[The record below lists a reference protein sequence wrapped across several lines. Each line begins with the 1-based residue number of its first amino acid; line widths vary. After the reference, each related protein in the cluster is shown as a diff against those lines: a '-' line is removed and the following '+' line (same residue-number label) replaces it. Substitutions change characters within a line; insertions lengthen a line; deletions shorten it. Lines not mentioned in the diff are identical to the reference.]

1 MKKRIIWTIVT
12 GIILLSMILASCATS
27 TSKSTTT
34 QTPVTSTTSAL
45 TTTAPLTTSTTRPV
59 TTSTAT
65 ATGHWWDSLGTP
77 QSGGTMTLQISK
89 NILYFDPY
97 QGEALPQVYTGWME
111 QLFAPQWTMDPAIQN
126 YRLSFWSNEQ
136 AGGQLVQSWE
146 FTSPGTFV
154 LHVRQGVT
162 WQNIAPAN
170 GRAFTADDIVYHFDR
185 MLGLGDGFTK
195 PAPYWGAVAAYQQLA
210 SVTAPDKFT
219 VVMKWNTPNPEFV
232 TENLQAPG
240 ASPSIENPDAV
251 QLWGGVTD
259 WHHAIGT
266 GPFILSDFVDGS
278 SATLVK
284 NPNYWGHDERY
295 PQNQLPY
302 IDKLV
307 LLIIPDPATAMA
319 AMRTRKIDIL
329 EGIQFQQA
337 RDVKKTNPEIL
348 QIPTPMTGYSL
359 DPRNDKAPFTDIRVR
374 QALQMAINLPE
385 MASTYYGGTADPWPC
400 SLTSDYLVG
409 WGFPYSQWPQ
419 DLKDQYAFNPA
430 GAKQLLAQ
438 AGFPTGFNTDLVVD
452 SAVDSDLVQI
462 VKSYFA
468 NIGVNMEIRPMVSA
482 AFTTFVMTNHANDAF
497 AMRTQGTL
505 GATGNPL
512 RQFSKFQ
519 TGASGNNALV
529 NDPVFNAFYTQAI
542 AATSTAQ
549 MQQLLMDCN
558 KYVAQQ
564 HYVVSLLQPNAFC
577 LYWPWIKGYN
587 AQYAVISGGSG
598 PQLLFFYE
606 AHFWID
612 QNLKN
617 SMGH

>member
-1 MKKRIIWTIVT
+1 MKR
-12 GIILLSMILASCATS
+12 GIIRTILIVLIMSSMLYASCSTS
-27 TSKSTTT
+27 TPVSTTT
-34 QTPVTSTTSAL
+34 QTQVATKSTVISTTAVSTTSTSKPVITSTSTT
-45 TTTAPLTTSTTRPV
+45 
-59 TTSTAT
+59 
-65 ATGHWWDSLGTP
+65 TGHWWDSLGIP
-77 QSGGTMTLQISK
+77 QYGGTMTLQISK

-111 QLFAPQWTMDPAIQN
+111 QIFAPQWTMDPKVQN
-126 YRLSFWSNEQ
+126 YRLSFWSNAQ
-136 AGGQLVQSWE
+136 AGGQLVENWE
-146 FTSPGTFV
+146 FTTPGIFV
-154 LHVRQGVT
+154 LHVRKGVI
-162 WQNIAPAN
+162 WQNITPAN
-170 GRAFTADDIVYHFDR
+170 GREFTADDIVFHFNR
-185 MLGLGDGFTK
+185 MLGLGGGFTK

-210 SVTAPDKFT
+210 SVTATDKYT

-240 ASPSIENPDAV
+240 ASPSIENSDAV
-251 QLWGGVTD
+251 KLWGDVND

-278 SATLVK
+278 SATMVR

-302 IDKLV
+302 INKLV

-319 AMRTRKIDIL
+319 AMRTAKIDIL
-329 EGIQFQQA
+329 EGIQFQMAQQM
-337 RDVKKTNPEIL
+337 KKTNPDIL

-385 MASTYYGGTADPWPC
+385 IASTYYGGTADPWPC
-400 SLTSDYLVG
+400 SLTSAYLTG
-409 WGFPYSQWPQ
+409 WGFPYDQWPQ
-419 DLKDQYAFNPA
+419 DLKDQYAYNPT

-438 AGFPTGFNTDLVVD
+438 AGFPTGFNTNLVVD
-452 SAVDSDLVQI
+452 SAVDMDLVQI
-462 VKSYFA
+462 IKSYFA
-468 NIGVNMEIRPMVSA
+468 NIGVNMEIRPMLSA
-482 AFTTFVMTNHANDAF
+482 AFTTFVMSNHANDAF

-519 TGASGNNALV
+519 TGASGNNAMV
-529 NDPVFNAFYTQAI
+529 NDPTFNAFYTQAI
-542 AATSTAQ
+542 AATSTEQ
-549 MQQLLMDCN
+549 MQKLLTDAN

-564 HYVVSLLQPNAFC
+564 HYVVSLLQPNSFC
-577 LYWPWIKGYN
+577 LSWPWIKGYN

-606 AHFWID
+606 SRFWID

-617 SMGH
+617 SMNH